1 MILTVSIIFHLT
13 RNPSKKSQKK
23 ALSFQPDDIIILQGY
38 PKASQSTGL
47 LNVRLVVK
55 MPQGANNSIIPRG
68 IVSQL
73 LTKVAPEIHRRM
85 GHSIAFIDQTKIT
98 SAPPDASGRN
108 RESGNS
114 SSSHKAA
121 LIALGVV
128 LGVVCL
134 VAIIVIAL
142 YRRKKKR

>member
-1 MILTVSIIFHLT
+1 
-13 RNPSKKSQKK
+13 
-23 ALSFQPDDIIILQGY
+23 
-38 PKASQSTGL
+38 
-47 LNVRLVVK
+47 
-55 MPQGANNSIIPRG
+55 MPQGANNSIIPRE

-85 GHSIAFIDQTKIT
+85 GHSIAFIDQTKIS

-108 RESGNS
+108 SDESGNY

-134 VAIIVIAL
+134 VAIIVIAW